1 VSLNARTP
9 HFHISHLRTHIFS
22 LSSPKIKIIASFKL
36 HKPLYQGVL
45 ACLDNIF
52 IKKYYADKVIERIFK
67 ENKKWGSRD
76 RAFIAET
83 VYDMVRHWRLINT
96 INGNDFLKP
105 DSKYFDALLQ
115 VYLFAIKGNDVYF
128 DWQTRMDR
136 EKISTNLKKIQ
147 NQPEVL
153 YSVPNWL
160 HQKGSQEFGNTWI
173 NELKALNE
181 QAPLVIRVNTLKTS
195 VTEIEKSLKEE
206 EISFEDSKISPA
218 ALILNKRINVFSS
231 EFFKEGMIE
240 VQDEGS
246 QLIGDFCQ
254 VKPGMRVIDA
264 CAGAGGKSMQLA
276 ALMQNKGKLIAMDI
290 EQWKLDELKKR
301 ARRAGAFNIEP
312 RLIEGNKTIKKLEG
326 SADLVL
332 LDVPCTGTG
341 VLRRNPDAKWKLT
354 VEFIEKITTLQAEIL
369 ADYSKMV
376 KPGGTLIYSTCSI
389 LTEENRAQVD
399 AFLKNNQDFSFVEE
413 KNLTP
418 YKNGTDG
425 FYMARLKRQ

>member
-1 VSLNARTP
+1 M
-9 HFHISHLRTHIFS
+9 
-22 LSSPKIKIIASFKL
+22 
-36 HKPLYQGVL
+36 
-45 ACLDNIF
+45 
-52 IKKYYADKVIERIFK
+52 IERIFK

-96 INGNDFLKP
+96 INGNDFLNP
-105 DSKYFDALLQ
+105 DPKYFDALLQ
-115 VYLFAIKGNDVYF
+115 VYLFGIKGHDVYYE
-128 DWQTRMDR
+128 WQTRMDR
-136 EKISTNLKKIQ
+136 EKISTNLKKVQ

-160 HQKGSQEFGNTWI
+160 HQKGSEEFGNTWFE
-173 NELKALNE
+173 ELKALNE
-181 QAPLVIRVNTLKTS
+181 QAPLVIRVNTLKTT
-195 VTEIEKSLKEE
+195 VAQIANSLKEE
-206 EISFEDSKISPA
+206 EISFEESKITPA

-231 EFFKEGMIE
+231 DYFQDGMIE

-276 ALMQNKGKLIAMDI
+276 ALMNNKGKLIAMDV

-312 RLIEGNKTIKKLEG
+312 RLIEGNKTIKKLEA
-326 SADLVL
+326 SADVVL
-332 LDVPCTGTG
+332 LDVPCSGTG
-341 VLRRNPDAKWKLT
+341 VLRRNPDSKWKLT
-354 VEFIEKITTLQAEIL
+354 VEFIEKIKNIQKEIL
-369 ADYSKMV
+369 VDYSKMT
-376 KPGGTLIYSTCSI
+376 KPGGSLIYSTCSI

-399 AFLKNNQDFSFVEE
+399 AFLETHPEFTLVEE
-413 KNLTP
+413 KILTP

-425 FYMARLKRQ
+425 FYMARLQRK